1 MIKERYGL
9 LDKLRL
15 SELFEEKAKR
25 FLEGAKSAMNYGDYS
40 GAVHKAYY
48 SIFHLSKAYLF
59 LLGEDPE
66 THRGV
71 KHLMNLYLFI
81 QPQYRKLAR
90 IFDLLYTLRQESDY
104 DVLGDL
110 LELERVE
117 EAIKLAE
124 EYHKILFELIAS
136 LRKNLSE
143 GL

>member
-1 MIKERYGL
+1 M
-9 LDKLRL
+9 DKLRL

-48 SIFHLSKAYLF
+48 SIFHLSKAYL
-59 LLGEDPE
+59 
-66 THRGV
+66 
-71 KHLMNLYLFI
+71 M
-81 QPQYRKLAR
+81 
-90 IFDLLYTLRQESDY
+90 
-104 DVLGDL
+104 
-110 LELERVE
+110 ELERVE